1 MTKANENVK
10 RYPRPLSTS
19 ARRADKARYMTAN
32 FADSLSTMRDVREQ
46 VDRIDREL
54 IALLGQRF
62 ACMAAAAR
70 IKTDRDTVRDE
81 ARKAAVIANA
91 QGAAAQA
98 GVPVALVGALWE
110 MLVESSIAYELELWD
125 QRSGRQ

>member
-1 MTKANENVK
+1 
-10 RYPRPLSTS
+10 
-19 ARRADKARYMTAN
+19 MTAN

-54 IALLGQRF
+54 IALLGRRF

-81 ARKAAVIANA
+81 ARKAEVIANA
-91 QGAAAQA
+91 QRSAAQA

-125 QRSGRQ
+125 QRRADPSPSSDH